1 VESRMSK
8 VTCSVL
14 RLVIP
19 KNKCVK
25 KKLEFDHNRTLA
37 LPELPQNLEFDH
49 KMFLALPQ
57 PPLKA

>member
-25 KKLEFDHNRTLA
+25 KKKGNGGRERKIET
-37 LPELPQNLEFDH
+37 
-49 KMFLALPQ
+49 
-57 PPLKA
+57 